1 METDKILKAIGA
13 LESKVDSLSKQVTAH
28 DAKLRWITSVALLV
42 IEWTAGV
49 PGSRATAWLDGTF
62 DMR

>member
-42 IEWTAGV
+42 IGVVGGPNALQLV
-49 PGSRATAWLDGTF
+49 PGGTGA
-62 DMR
+62 

>member
-28 DAKLRWITSVALLV
+28 DSKLRWITSVALLV
-42 IEWTAGV
+42 IGV
-49 PGSRATAWLDGTF
+49 VGGPNALQLVTGGTGA
-62 DMR
+62 